1 MPRKSKYF
9 THVKPRLDEVEAW
22 LRDGLTNK
30 EIAKKLRVSEDS
42 LYTYAKQHPDFKE
55 LLRKTKEYVDQVEM
69 VGAYKRRAM
78 GYTIVTTCKKYR
90 YRRKFDGTY
99 EKILDNEEVK
109 EVHVPGDPRAME
121 NWLKHR
127 MADAWGDVHTI
138 EENEETGIIVL
149 KEREIGVS

>member
-1 MPRKSKYF
+1 MPRRNKYD

-30 EIAKKLRVSEDS
+30 EVAKKLRVSEDS
-42 LYTYAKQHPDFKE
+42 LYTYQKKYPELKE

-69 VGAYKRRAM
+69 VGAYKRRAT
-78 GYTIVTTCKKYR
+78 GYTVVTSRKKYH
-90 YRRKFDGTY
+90 YRRRFDGTF
-99 EKILDNEEVK
+99 EKILTDEEVK

-127 MADAWGDVHTI
+127 MKDEWGDIQGV
-138 EENEETGIIVL
+138 EDNSEAGVIIL
-149 KEREIGVS
+149 KEREIGTA